1 MGLRIL
7 DLRLSVVRS
16 SVAPMSITSPPLVD
30 HPVVAAAC
38 AVRVAVAPVA
48 EPGEGELWQLSDTQL
63 LDAYLQVQA
72 AVSAVEALR
81 LRVLAEVDRR
91 RVTEHEYELSTPAWL
106 RSTRAQSRRTA
117 TRDVMLA
124 AALAGRF
131 TTTAAELAAGRV
143 SVEQVE
149 AITRSLDDLPED
161 LDADQIGLAEATML
175 GYARQFDPSSL
186 RTLSRHLLDV
196 VAPEIA
202 EEADAARLERE
213 AREARRTRYLSLTPD
228 GQGSLWLRGKLPIVD
243 GEALRAVVE
252 AIAAH
257 DTSGVDDETG
267 DRRPMDQRRADA
279 LVTIAGAY
287 LADASAPSHGGDRP
301 RVTVTLDYATL
312 VDGVGSAYLIDS
324 GQPITAGEAR
334 RLACDAD
341 ILPVILGGA
350 SQPLDVGREQRLF
363 TGGLRRA
370 PHHPRRWLR
379 VPRLRPPT
387 TRLRSPPRHPLVGRW
402 HHQSGQ
408 RCAALSSSPPRHR
421 TRPPGRRAPAMATT
435 HGRRRLPRHHPTRSP
450 RPGTEAH
457 APPPTPFTTATVRV
471 SAMGTRTAAA
481 PKTKM
486 AAGDGGGEGRAMSC
500 PALAVTRRLPQR

>member
-1 MGLRIL
+1 M
-7 DLRLSVVRS
+7 
-16 SVAPMSITSPPLVD
+16 
-30 HPVVAAAC
+30 
-38 AVRVAVAPVA
+38 
-48 EPGEGELWQLSDTQL
+48 
-63 LDAYLQVQA
+63 
-72 AVSAVEALR
+72 
-81 LRVLAEVDRR
+81 
-91 RVTEHEYELSTPAWL
+91 
-106 RSTRAQSRRTA
+106 
-117 TRDVMLA
+117 
-124 AALAGRF
+124 
-131 TTTAAELAAGRV
+131 
-143 SVEQVE
+143 
-149 AITRSLDDLPED
+149 
-161 LDADQIGLAEATML
+161 
-175 GYARQFDPSSL
+175 
-186 RTLSRHLLDV
+186 

-213 AREARRTRYLSLTPD
+213 VREARRTRYLSLTPD

-370 PHHPRRWLR
+370 LITRDGGCVFPGCDRPPRDCEAHHVIPWWNGGTTSLANGALLCPHHHRVIEPDHQVAEHEQWQLR
-379 VPRLRPPT
+379 MAADGYPDTIPPAH
-387 TRLRSPPRHPLVGRW
+387 RDPERKPIRHHRHPSR
-402 HHQSGQ
+402 Q
-408 RCAALSSSPPRHR
+408 RR
-421 TRPPGRRAPAMATT
+421 
-435 HGRRRLPRHHPTRSP
+435 
-450 RPGTEAH
+450 
-457 APPPTPFTTATVRV
+457 
-471 SAMGTRTAAA
+471 
-481 PKTKM
+481 
-486 AAGDGGGEGRAMSC
+486 
-500 PALAVTRRLPQR
+500 